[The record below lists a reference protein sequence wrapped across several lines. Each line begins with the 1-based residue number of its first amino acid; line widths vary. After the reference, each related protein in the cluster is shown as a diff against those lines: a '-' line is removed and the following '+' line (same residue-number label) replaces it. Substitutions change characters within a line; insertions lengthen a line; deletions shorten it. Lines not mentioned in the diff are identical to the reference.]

1 MSQPERYP
9 GLRLAGAAI
18 AFLAASWLF
27 GGVAEDVVSGDPL
40 TIVDVYV
47 ADWLHGHATPAVT
60 GVMLAVTHAHGVIA
74 ISTYA
79 LLAAAYLAWK
89 RDWYWLLCVGVAV
102 PGGMILNA
110 LTKLA
115 FRRARPS
122 FEHPL
127 LDLATYSFPSGHV
140 AGATLFYGVLAAMLV
155 GKCHTWRAR
164 ALIVS
169 LALALIALV
178 AASRMYLGVHYLS
191 DTIAAFAQALA
202 WLTLCL
208 AAIDKYWNRRVEY
221 AKSHVPPGAD
231 R

>member
-1 MSQPERYP
+1 MSRPALHPRA
-9 GLRLAGAAI
+9 RLAGATIVFI
-18 AFLAASWLF
+18 ATAWLF

-40 TIVDVYV
+40 TLVDVYV
-47 ADWLHGHATPAVT
+47 ADWLHGHASPAVT
-60 GVMLAVTHAHGVIA
+60 RFMLAASDAHGVVA
-74 ISTYA
+74 ISMYA
-79 LLAAAYLAWK
+79 LLGATYLAWK
-89 RDWYWLLCVGVAV
+89 RDWYWLLCLGAVV

-127 LDLATYSFPSGHV
+127 LELATYSFPSGHV

-155 GKCHTWRAR
+155 GKYRRWRPT

-169 LALALIALV
+169 VGMALVALV
-178 AASRMYLGVHYLS
+178 AASRMVLGAHYLS

-208 AAIDKYWNRRVEY
+208 AAIDRYWNRRAES
-221 AKSHVPPGAD
+221 AKGHVPPGGV

>member
-1 MSQPERYP
+1 MSRLESYP

-47 ADWLHGHATPAVT
+47 ADWLHGRATPAVT
-60 GVMLAVTHAHGVIA
+60 AVMLAVTHAHGVIA
-74 ISTYA
+74 IGTHA
-79 LLAAAYLAWK
+79 LLAAAYLAWE

-110 LTKLA
+110 LAKLA

-140 AGATLFYGVLAAMLV
+140 AGATLLYGVLAAMLV
-155 GKCHTWRAR
+155 RKCHAWRAR

-169 LALALIALV
+169 LALALVALV

-208 AAIDKYWNRRVEY
+208 AAIDKYWNRRVE
-221 AKSHVPPGAD
+221 PPRRGYP
-231 R
+231 